1 MRKREHSV
9 GNLNTKP
16 SIEYK
21 SVDELIPYARNS
33 RTHDKEQVS
42 QIMASIKE
50 FGFTNPIL
58 IDDTGTIIAGHGRV
72 QAAQK
77 LNLDTV
83 PTICLDYLTDAQK
96 KAYVI
101 ADNRLALNAG
111 WDFDMLKVELEDLND
126 LEFDVSLLGFDDKEI
141 NDILADPTEGL
152 VDEDKVPDLIEDP
165 ITKEGDLW
173 ILGNHRLLC
182 GDSTSIDAVNKLM
195 DGNKSDMVFTDPP
208 YGMSYGGGRAAGS
221 SPKGAKVKAHGM
233 IINDDLQ
240 GDNLMTMV
248 SDSISNSVISA
259 KEGAAVYVCFT
270 WRTYTEF
277 YNALE
282 SIEVT
287 PKACI
292 VWDKKSIGLGNSNYR
307 PQHEFIFYCGGQ
319 WYGDKGQSDVWKMGR
334 DASTSYVHPTQKPVE
349 LIEKAILNSSKGG
362 DIIHDCFAGSG
373 STLIACEKHNRDCMI
388 MELDPKYCDTIIKR
402 WQDFTGKEAVHL
414 ELDKTYNELIN
425 NINDG

>member
-1 MRKREHSV
+1 M

-33 RTHDKEQVS
+33 RTHNKEQVS

-182 GDSTSIDAVNKLM
+182 GDSTLVNNIDRLMINKA
-195 DGNKSDMVFTDPP
+195 DMIFSDPP
-208 YGMSYGGGRAAGS
+208 WNVNYGG
-221 SPKGAKVKAHGM
+221 
-233 IINDDLQ
+233 
-240 GDNLMTMV
+240 NLA
-248 SDSISNSVISA
+248 NG
-259 KEGAAVYVCFT
+259 KH
-270 WRTYTEF
+270 
-277 YNALE
+277 
-282 SIEVT
+282 
-287 PKACI
+287 K
-292 VWDKKSIGLGNSNYR
+292 DKKILNDSMNAEDWNVFVDGFCKSFLIGSKPGAIVYLVMSAQEWPVIDKYFRENNFHWSSTIIWKKDTLVLSRKDYHTQYE
-307 PQHEFIFYCGGQ
+307 PI
-319 WYGDKGQSDVWKMGR
+319 WYGWNSDAPRLQVLKDRKQSDVWDIERPKV
-334 DASTSYVHPTQKPVE
+334 SNLHPTTKPIE
-349 LIEKAILNSSKGG
+349 LVEKAINNSSTPNNIVL
-362 DIIHDCFAGSG
+362 DLFLGSG
-373 STLIACEKHNRDCMI
+373 STLIASEKTGRICYG

-402 WQDFTGKEAVHL
+402 WQDFTGKEAVHF

>member
-208 YGMSYGGGRAAGS
+208 YGISYQSNGRTKS
-221 SPKGAKVKAHGM
+221 EKFDVL
-233 IINDDLQ
+233 INDDQLL
-240 GDNLMTMV
+240 DITP
-248 SDSISNSVISA
+248 I
-259 KEGAAVYVCFT
+259 
-270 WRTYTEF
+270 
-277 YNALE
+277 
-282 SIEVT
+282 IEVFSSGWVFIWT
-287 PKACI
+287 TWKVIDKWIDNTKSLGYPNNVVIWSKGGGGIGDLKKTFSTDYEMAL
-292 VWDKKSIGLGNSNYR
+292 VWNRGNELCGKRIGSVWSINKDS
-307 PQHEFIFYCGGQ
+307 
-319 WYGDKGQSDVWKMGR
+319 S
-334 DASTSYVHPTQKPVE
+334 SSYLHPTQKPVALAE
-349 LIEKAILNSSKGG
+349 EAIDKTTNNA
-362 DIIHDCFAGSG
+362 DIVLDLFGGSG
-373 STLIACEKHNRDCMI
+373 STLIAAEKSARKCYL

-402 WQDFTGKEAVHL
+402 WQDFTGKEAVHF